1 MSEFEAIYWVWWRE
15 LKRYTRDKSRVLSS
29 FIQPI
34 LFLIVLGSGFGFV
47 KISNLNYQTFLFPG
61 IVAISLVGISISTG
75 ISVIWDRE
83 FGFLK
88 EILVA
93 PVSRTSIFVGKALGG
108 CTTALI
114 QGIFILCLSFLF
126 GINLDFLTFFL
137 AVLLMLLISLGLVSI
152 GLIIA
157 SLLETIEGFGLIMN
171 FLIMPLMFLSAAFF
185 PLNQVPNWLKTASLI
200 DPLTYGVDA
209 LRQILIKTS
218 FISFSIDILV
228 LSGFSLIMVLI
239 GGIAFNRQ
247 K

>member
-1 MSEFEAIYWVWWRE
+1 
-15 LKRYTRDKSRVLSS
+15 
-29 FIQPI
+29 
-34 LFLIVLGSGFGFV
+34 
-47 KISNLNYQTFLFPG
+47 
-61 IVAISLVGISISTG
+61 
-75 ISVIWDRE
+75 
-83 FGFLK
+83 
-88 EILVA
+88 
-93 PVSRTSIFVGKALGG
+93 
-108 CTTALI
+108 
-114 QGIFILCLSFLF
+114 
-126 GINLDFLTFFL
+126 
-137 AVLLMLLISLGLVSI
+137 MLLISLGLVSI